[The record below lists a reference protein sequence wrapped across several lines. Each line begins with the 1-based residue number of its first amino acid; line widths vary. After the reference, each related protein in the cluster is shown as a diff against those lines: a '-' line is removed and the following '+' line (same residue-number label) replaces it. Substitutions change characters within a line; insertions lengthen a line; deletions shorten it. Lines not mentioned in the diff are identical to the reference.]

1 MSEKL
6 SYMYRHRLFRYNFEM
21 ERDGYMKDLVLMR
34 PTKQFEKEIEDYKQE
49 FIQYGD
55 NMDGTANLQ
64 NIDSITEWFE
74 MNRKNESKITV
85 KEGFV
90 PATLLLAVRKSDN
103 RLVGMIHIRHELN
116 DYLEKFGGH
125 IGYSVRKSERNKGY
139 GCEILKQGLVY
150 CKTLGVNPVLLTCDK
165 TNIASTKII
174 LSNNAVFESKMV
186 DNNGNTI
193 LRYWITI
200 H

>member
-74 MNRKNESKITV
+74 MNRKNDQVQICV
-85 KEGFV
+85 
-90 PATLLLAVRKSDN
+90 
-103 RLVGMIHIRHELN
+103 
-116 DYLEKFGGH
+116 
-125 IGYSVRKSERNKGY
+125 
-139 GCEILKQGLVY
+139 
-150 CKTLGVNPVLLTCDK
+150 
-165 TNIASTKII
+165 
-174 LSNNAVFESKMV
+174 
-186 DNNGNTI
+186 
-193 LRYWITI
+193 
-200 H
+200 